1 MFVSLHRMQVNE
13 IDLVEAYACSNCWSK
28 VESFH
33 EFYVAVETN
42 YHKKFNQN
50 DAKMFGNPLLDC
62 EPETILDESNV
73 KAEIHQFETPT
84 SDYETVYVPSTSYWD
99 GPNKQVDVIITDDR
113 PAESNHTSDAETT
126 IKEEG
131 VTAGQRTMP
140 RRTRESKVQIT
151 KSPTR
156 QRKTKSRLTK
166 TYTKAIIDR
175 RKKEFRKNS
184 RTVSEIV

>member
-1 MFVSLHRMQVNE
+1 M
-13 IDLVEAYACSNCWSK
+13 
-28 VESFH
+28 ESFH
-33 EFYVAVETN
+33 EFYVTVEIN

-73 KAEIHQFETPT
+73 KVEIHQFDTPA

-99 GPNKQVDVIITDDR
+99 GSNKQIDVLTDDGNVM

-126 IKEEG
+126 IKQEA
-131 VTAGQRTMP
+131 AGQRIMP
-140 RRTRESKVQIT
+140 KRTTRDSKVQIT
-151 KSPTR
+151 KSTIR
-156 QRKTKSRLTK
+156 QQRNTVKTKSKLKKMDTE
-166 TYTKAIIDR
+166 AIIDR
-175 RKKEFRKNS
+175 RKKEFRKNA